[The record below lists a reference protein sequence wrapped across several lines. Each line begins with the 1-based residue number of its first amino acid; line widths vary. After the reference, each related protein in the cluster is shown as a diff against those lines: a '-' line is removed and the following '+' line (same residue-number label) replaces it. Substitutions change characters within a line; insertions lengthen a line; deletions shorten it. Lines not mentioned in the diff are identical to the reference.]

1 MIPAGVSWVLT
12 LGQRKGSVMKVNV
25 GSTDRIIRL
34 VAAAAAIVLAFLIGP
49 TSVGG
54 IILIVVGLVLAV
66 TGLVGSARSTRC
78 SAWTP
83 AAGTPSRA
91 ERFEVGVGARCRPA
105 QPAAG
110 RGR

>member
-66 TGLVGSARSTRC
+66 TGLVRFCPLYSLFGMDTCGRDAVAR
-78 SAWTP
+78 
-83 AAGTPSRA
+83 
-91 ERFEVGVGARCRPA
+91 
-105 QPAAG
+105 
-110 RGR
+110 